1 MYCDTR
7 MEIFLICTR
16 TKLRT
21 FPVAVFCICPCA
33 YANITFGEKNDHLK
47 VKIHDPFEKEDI
59 VLHLSVNWM
68 VGRSVDQAMS
78 IQYLLTILLES
89 CQTWYSG
96 WP

>member
-1 MYCDTR
+1 MT
-7 MEIFLICTR
+7 
-16 TKLRT
+16 
-21 FPVAVFCICPCA
+21 
-33 YANITFGEKNDHLK
+33 
-47 VKIHDPFEKEDI
+47 PFEKEDI

-68 VGRSVDQAMS
+68 VGRSVDQVMS